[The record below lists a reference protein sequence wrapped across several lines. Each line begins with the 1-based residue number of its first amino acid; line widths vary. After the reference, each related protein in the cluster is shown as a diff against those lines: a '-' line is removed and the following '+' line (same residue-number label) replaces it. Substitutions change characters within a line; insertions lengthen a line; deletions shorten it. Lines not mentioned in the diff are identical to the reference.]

1 MFVFIV
7 LAVFCVFFTWL
18 QQIGAIENGLKISY
32 FLIFLFLSLRY
43 DFGND
48 YMPYLEDYLGLQRLD
63 RSELYFKGNEVGWL
77 FLNYLYKSIFGDLG
91 FHFMLAGMAAFTCFV
106 LYRFTIKYISPEYYA
121 LSIALLLFEPNNILV
136 LCSAMRQSIAVG
148 IFLLNI
154 DSLIEKRYVQYTAG
168 ILLASLFHS
177 SVLFFLVLILVN
189 FVNWKIH
196 IPFIFFTF
204 ALFLVLMSNAG
215 EFFKLIN
222 LLLESQGVV
231 DYSYYSETGFEKT
244 KMGFGFALNIFMYLF
259 ILIINREAYD
269 NMDRYNIIK
278 MTIFALFLVGISIAV
293 PMASRLSFYIFP
305 CVVCAYTYTLN
316 KIKEMDDESSV
327 IYSNFLTLF
336 IGAYFIYVNF
346 IFWQSEVYSPYF
358 LEYKSIFSSPLLN

>member
-7 LAVFCVFFTWL
+7 LAVLCIFFTWL

-48 YMPYLEDYLGLQRLD
+48 YMPYLEGYLELQKLD
-63 RSELYFKGNEVGWL
+63 RSELYFRGNEFGWL
-77 FLNYLYKSIFGDLG
+77 LLNYLHKSIFGDLG

-121 LSIALLLFEPNNILV
+121 LSMALLLLEPNNILV
-136 LCSAMRQSIAVG
+136 LSSAMRQSIAVG

-154 DSLIEKRYVQYTAG
+154 SSLFEKRYFQYTAG

-177 SVLFFLVLILVN
+177 SVLFFLVLVPVN
-189 FVNWKIH
+189 VINWKIN
-196 IPFIFFTF
+196 IPFIFLTF
-204 ALFLVLMSNAG
+204 ALFLVFISNAS

-222 LLLESQGVV
+222 LLLESQGAIN
-231 DYSYYSETGFEKT
+231 YSNYTETGFEEV
-244 KMGFGFALNIFMYLF
+244 KMGFGFALNTFMYF
-259 ILIINREAYD
+259 IIFIINREAYD
-269 NMDRYNIIK
+269 DMDRYNIIK
-278 MTIFALFLVGISIAV
+278 MTIFALFLVGMSIAV
-293 PMASRLSFYIFP
+293 PLAGRLSFYIFP
-305 CVVCAYTYTLN
+305 FVVCAYTYTLN

-336 IGAYFIYVNF
+336 LGAYFIYQNI
-346 IFWQSEVYSPYF
+346 IFWQSKVYAPYF
-358 LEYKSIFSSPLLN
+358 LEYKSIISSPLLN

>member
-48 YMPYLEDYLGLQRLD
+48 YMPYLEGYLGLQRLD
-63 RSELYFKGNEVGWL
+63 RSELYFRGNEVGWL
-77 FLNYLYKSIFGDLG
+77 FLNYFYKSIFGDLG

-121 LSIALLLFEPNNILV
+121 LSIALLLLEPNNILV
-136 LCSAMRQSIAVG
+136 ISSAMRQSIAVG

-154 DSLIEKRYVQYTAG
+154 DSLIEKRYVQYIAG

-196 IPFIFFTF
+196 IPFIFLIF
-204 ALFLVLMSNAG
+204 ALFLVLISNAG

-244 KMGFGFALNIFMYLF
+244 KMGFGFALNIFIYLF
-259 ILIINREAYD
+259 IIIFNRDAYD

-293 PMASRLSFYIFP
+293 PLASRLTFYISP
-305 CVVCAYTYTLN
+305 CVVCTYTYTLN

-327 IYSNFLTLF
+327 IYSNFLALF
-336 IGAYFIYVNF
+336 IGAYFIYQNL

-358 LEYKSIFSSPLLN
+358 LEYKSIISSPLLN

>member
-7 LAVFCVFFTWL
+7 LAVVCIFFTWL

-48 YMPYLEDYLGLQRLD
+48 YMPYLDGYLELQKLD
-63 RSELYFKGNEVGWL
+63 RSELYFRGNEVGWL

-121 LSIALLLFEPNNILV
+121 LSIALLLLEPNNILV
-136 LCSAMRQSIAVG
+136 ISSAMRQSIAVG

-177 SVLFFLVLILVN
+177 SALFFLVLILVN

-196 IPFIFFTF
+196 TPFIFFTF
-204 ALFLVLMSNAG
+204 ALFLVFISNAD
-215 EFFKLIN
+215 ELFKLIN
-222 LLLESQGVV
+222 LLLESQEVV
-231 DYSYYSETGFEKT
+231 FYSDYTENGFEKT
-244 KMGFGFALNIFMYLF
+244 KMGFGFALNVFMYLF
-259 ILIINREAYD
+259 IIIINRKAYD
-269 NMDRYNIIK
+269 DMDRYNIIK
-278 MTIFALFLVGISIAV
+278 LNIFMLFLLVIAIAV
-293 PMASRLSFYIFP
+293 PLASRLSFYIFP

-336 IGAYFIYVNF
+336 VGAYFIYQNF

-358 LEYKSIFSSPLLN
+358 LEYKTIISSPLLN